1 MKYSSLK
8 QCPRNLQLVN
18 VFVHKLNVLLG
29 VEVLK
34 VSDTLEGQRL
44 VNVCDR
50 V

>member
-8 QCPRNLQLVN
+8 QCPQNLQLVN
-18 VFVHKLNVLLG
+18 VFVHKLNVL
-29 VEVLK
+29 VEVGVLK
-34 VSDTLEGQRL
+34 VSDSIEGQRL